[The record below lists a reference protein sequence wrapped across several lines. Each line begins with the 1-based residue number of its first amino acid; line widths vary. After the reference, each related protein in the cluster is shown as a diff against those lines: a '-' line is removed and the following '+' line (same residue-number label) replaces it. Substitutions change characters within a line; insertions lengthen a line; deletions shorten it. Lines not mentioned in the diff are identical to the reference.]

1 MSCGAFTH
9 WLDEGMP
16 EEGRASARAH
26 AAGCAACRRA
36 LEAAER
42 VEALLASPAP
52 AAPGGFA
59 DRVLARIAAEPRARP
74 LAAPRPAARRLP
86 WWSWIGAEPALPV
99 ALAIGSVLL
108 GLVRAVSVLVTV
120 PIRIPLPAI
129 DWSGVRGALSGPPL
143 QVALVSASL
152 LTPVIVLSL
161 GLYFS
166 IQGMVRSGSRRR

>member
-1 MSCGAFTH
+1 MNCEAFTH

-16 EEGRASARAH
+16 EEGRTSARAH

-36 LEAAER
+36 LEAAGR
-42 VEALLASPAP
+42 MEALLAGPAP
-52 AAPGGFA
+52 AAPAGFA
-59 DRVLARIAAEPRARP
+59 DRVLARIAAEPGARP
-74 LAAPRPAARRLP
+74 HVVTRPAARRLP

-108 GLVRAVSVLVTV
+108 GLVRAVSVLATL
-120 PIRIPLPAI
+120 PIRVPLPAI

-143 QVALVSASL
+143 QVAVVSAAL

-161 GLYFS
+161 GIYFS
-166 IQGMVRSGSRRR
+166 IQGMVRPGSRPR